1 MSENPV
7 DPSPQRSRLRYWKM
21 PVLFGLGFCVLQVLL
36 ALVRFGFMVFMD
48 PANLLVAIPN
58 ILSGLALFFLSG
70 LLAGLLAQRLLRGVV
85 GSWRSVLLV
94 TFALATLPAIW
105 FSLAGGLLGPH
116 GVVIGAVVP
125 YLILVGI
132 PVLIRKFWERFRGYA

>member
-1 MSENPV
+1 MSESPV
-7 DPSPQRSRLRYWKM
+7 DPSPQRSRLRYWKT
-21 PVLFGLGFCVLQVLL
+21 PVLFGLGFCVLQILL
-36 ALVRFGFMVFMD
+36 ALVRFGFMGLMD
-48 PANLLVAIPN
+48 PANLLVAIPS
-58 ILSGLALFFLSG
+58 ILSGLALFFLGG

-94 TFALATLPAIW
+94 MFALATLLAVG
-105 FSLAGGLLGPH
+105 FSLVGGLLGPH

-132 PVLIRKFWERFRGYA
+132 PVLIRKFWERFRG

>member
-1 MSENPV
+1 MSESLV
-7 DPSPQRSRLRYWKM
+7 DSSPQRSRLRYWKT

-36 ALVRFGFMVFMD
+36 ALVRFGFMGFMD
-48 PANLLVAIPN
+48 PANLLVAIPS
-58 ILSGLALFFLSG
+58 ILSGLALFFLGG

-94 TFALATLPAIW
+94 MFALATLLAVG
-105 FSLAGGLLGPH
+105 FSLMGGLLGPH

-132 PVLIRKFWERFRGYA
+132 PVLIRKFWERFRG

>member
-1 MSENPV
+1 MGEA
-7 DPSPQRSRLRYWKM
+7 QRSRLRYWKT

-36 ALVRFGFMVFMD
+36 ALVRFGFMGMD
-48 PANLLVAIPN
+48 PANLLVAIPS
-58 ILSGLALFFLSG
+58 ILSGLALFFLGG

-94 TFALATLPAIW
+94 MFALATLLAVW
-105 FSLAGGLLGPH
+105 FSLVGGLLGPH

-132 PVLIRKFWERFRGYA
+132 PVLIRKFWERFRGCA